1 MLYELSCL
9 INPDFSQ
16 EQAEE
21 FVQKLEGLVSIG
33 GKVVKK
39 DLAKKIGLAY
49 AIKKQTSAFLLSI
62 IFESTSEKIEE
73 LQKKLDGDSEI
84 IRFLLIKTK
93 IEKDRPPRIAPKIT
107 GEDASSASLMADKS
121 VKTKDS
127 AKILG
132 ETPAETK
139 TDKGEEKLA
148 KKIEKESTTKVEME
162 KIETEL
168 NKILDESQ

>member
-9 INPDFSQ
+9 INPDLSQ

-21 FVQKLEGLVSIG
+21 FIQKLEKIVSDG

-39 DLAKKIGLAY
+39 DPAKKIGLAY
-49 AIKKQTSAFLLSI
+49 AIKKQTNAFLLSI
-62 IFESTSEKIEE
+62 MFESSPGKMEE
-73 LQKKLDGDSEI
+73 LKKKLDKDAEI

-93 IEKDRPPRIAPKIT
+93 IEKERPPRIAAKT
-107 GEDASSASLMADKS
+107 ASKDAKPA
-121 VKTKDS
+121 KTKEP
-127 AKILG
+127 AKILD
-132 ETPAETK
+132 K
-139 TDKGEEKLA
+139 TTVRGKIEKGEEKEEKSA
-148 KKIEKESTTKVEME
+148 EKSKKEGATKVEME